1 MIGLPTTTQPPAEPH
16 SVELANPFTAVI
28 TPEVVQQILLKQ
40 VERAQAGDSR
50 AAALVLKIA
59 LASSGKNQA
68 PRRNPETPVQKLP
81 SVALIAS
88 QLKCDAMTADQIAA
102 RLGGEP
108 QQIRRVLENSDRFAL
123 GMGGRWSLAPGARP
137 EN

>member
-1 MIGLPTTTQPPAEPH
+1 MIDLPAARPPSPPLRED
-16 SVELANPFTAVI
+16 VVNPFSAVI

-68 PRRNPETPVQKLP
+68 PRKNPETRRQQPPTAALVATQLRGGPVSFDDLACRLACDP
-81 SVALIAS
+81 DEL
-88 QLKCDAMTADQIAA
+88 QLLLDRTT
-102 RLGGEP
+102 
-108 QQIRRVLENSDRFAL
+108 RFAVNCR
-123 GMGGRWSLAPGARP
+123 GEWSLAPGMRP
-137 EN
+137 DH